1 MRDGA
6 WQLAERAARSGVS
19 GAWELL
25 ARTPREIDA
34 ELLAWA
40 ERRRRERENVELL
53 AWRTGSYA
61 MVGVHAPK
69 RDPRRPDAPAAG
81 ARRMTDGEMKRA
93 FAAMAAG
100 RRENHGGG

>member
-6 WQLAERAARSGVS
+6 RHLAERAAQAGLS

-25 ARTPREIDA
+25 ARTPREIEA
-34 ELLAWA
+34 ELRAWA
-40 ERRRRERENVELL
+40 ERRRREQEDMELL
-53 AWRTGSYA
+53 AWRMGGYA

-69 RDPRRPDAPAAG
+69 RYPRRPNVQANR

>member
-6 WQLAERAARSGVS
+6 RRLAESAAQAGVS

-34 ELLAWA
+34 ELRAWA
-40 ERRRRERENVELL
+40 ERRRREREDMELL
-53 AWRTGSYA
+53 AWRMGNYV

-69 RDPRRPDAPAAG
+69 RYPRRPNVRATG
-81 ARRMTDGEMKRA
+81 ARRMTDDEMKRA
-93 FAAMAAG
+93 FAAMVAG
-100 RRENHGGG
+100 RRERDGGD